1 MSNVVGKLFGFH
13 FAQANVP
20 QLVGKRFVVTGGTN
34 GIGLSVA
41 RTLYSHGAEVVI
53 LGSQESTADAAEEYI
68 KTGDLKRAPKD
79 YQDGFAG
86 IVGDYKD
93 DSADG
98 GNQSGEVSS
107 RVVDFKDLKAVS
119 KVGKELAEK
128 YDRLDGFLGIAGLGV
143 NKFTLTA
150 DGYDAHLTVNC
161 LSHLLLLSYLLPN
174 LEKTSRS
181 HPDADV
187 RIVLMSSE
195 LHRNTFGGPS
205 ENWGGNKFRD
215 AGEFAKDVGPANL
228 YARSKV
234 GQTLIAKALVQ
245 RYLQPPSKLLA
256 YSTHPGAVATGQT
269 RQYNE
274 AYGDAVGGA
283 IQAAVRPLMRAPD
296 EGALSVLWAA
306 TSAEA
311 RTGGYKNG
319 EYFTDPAQEGKP
331 SSEATDQELIDNF
344 YNTGLEIIKK
354 IVGPDGVGHFS
365 T

>member
-1 MSNVVGKLFGFH
+1 MHSQVVVRSTLDFFASSTLCTMSNVVGKLFGFH

-20 QLVGKRFVVTGGTN
+20 QLVGRRYIVTGGCVPSLQPSDAQDDDPGHWSILLTQLFLALDRTN

-41 RTLYSHGAEVVI
+41 RTLYSHGAEVVM
-53 LGSQESTADAAEEYI
+53 LGSQEGTADAAEEYI

-86 IVGDYKD
+86 IVGDYTD
-93 DSADG
+93 NSADG
-98 GNQSGEVSS
+98 GKSSGEVSS

-174 LEKTSRS
+174 LEKTSRT

-195 LHRNTFGGPS
+195 LHRSTFGGPS

-228 YARSKV
+228 YGRSKV
-234 GQTLIAKALVQ
+234 GQTLIAK
-245 RYLQPPSKLLA
+245 
-256 YSTHPGAVATGQT
+256 
-269 RQYNE
+269 
-274 AYGDAVGGA
+274 
-283 IQAAVRPLMRAPD
+283 VR
-296 EGALSVLWAA
+296 ALSFRSVQC
-306 TSAEA
+306 S
-311 RTGGYKNG
+311 RY
-319 EYFTDPAQEGKP
+319 
-331 SSEATDQELIDNF
+331 
-344 YNTGLEIIKK
+344 
-354 IVGPDGVGHFS
+354 
-365 T
+365 